1 MSVEVCSYRLILRGK
16 PVGTHT
22 LRTHRVGK
30 VVELEAKLML
40 QGGLG
45 QQVVTQ
51 LSRIHAESHHSLS
64 FVELLQDRG
73 EKRQFDLTFDAERGL
88 VRAAKGKE
96 RAEVPYLRP
105 FEDPLGLLHHLRQL
119 PATVR
124 HLRVPMLG
132 KDVVVE
138 RLPDTVLEHPLGQRT
153 ARVYLLLPGGS
164 YVYVDDEPPHII
176 LKLTQQLEGQLLD
189 ALLVKVAQETPV
201 VQLDPELERRNR
213 RSRPR
218 RRRGRRRNA

>member
-1 MSVEVCSYRLILRGK
+1 MSVEVCSYRLVLRGK

-22 LRTHRVGK
+22 LRTQRVGK
-30 VVELEAKLML
+30 VIELEAKLML

-45 QQVVTQ
+45 QQVITQ
-51 LSRIHAESHHSLS
+51 LSRVHAESHHSLS

-73 EKRQFDLTFDAERGL
+73 ERRQFDLTFDAERGL
-88 VRAAKGKE
+88 VRAGKGKDG
-96 RAEVPYLRP
+96 AEVPYLRP
-105 FEDPLGLLHHLRQL
+105 YEDPLGLLYHLRQL

-138 RLPDTVLEHPLGQRT
+138 RLPDTVIEHLGLHA

-176 LKLTQQLEGQLLD
+176 LKLTQRLEGQLLD
-189 ALLVKVAQETPV
+189 ALLVKVAHEAPPHLSPV
-201 VQLDPELERRNR
+201 PEEH
-213 RSRPR
+213 R
-218 RRRGRRRNA
+218 RRGRLKRRRQGRRRNA

>member
-1 MSVEVCSYRLILRGK
+1 MTVEVCNYRLVLRGK
-16 PVGTHT
+16 PVGTQT
-22 LRTHRVGK
+22 LRTLRVGK

-51 LSRIHAESHHSLS
+51 QSRIHAESHHSLS

-88 VRAAKGKE
+88 VRAGKGKDS
-96 RAEVPYLRP
+96 AEVPYLRP
-105 FEDPLGLLHHLRQL
+105 YEDPLGLLHHLRQL

-132 KDVVVE
+132 KDVFVE
-138 RLPDTVLEHPLGQRT
+138 RLPDTVIEHPLGLRT

-176 LKLTQQLEGQLLD
+176 LKLTQRLEGQLLD
-189 ALLVKVAQETPV
+189 ALLVKVAHEAPLARQAPV
-201 VQLDPELERRNR
+201 EERSR
-213 RSRPR
+213 RGRPR